1 MRSFNRAVTE
11 RIGALD
17 DEYLARGRPLGAS
30 RILWEIN
37 AGVEVRSIR
46 DKLNLDAGYL
56 SRLLHQ
62 LEKENLVR
70 VRAAPYDKRVRFVEL
85 TKSGRSE
92 RAELDRR
99 SDELAWRLLEP
110 LDDRQRVRL
119 IDAMA
124 TVGKLLTTPLVEIRV
139 EGPESRGA
147 RFCMN
152 AYYTELDS
160 RFESG
165 FDRELSLTLGSDD
178 LTESAGLLAVAYL
191 RNEPIACGALR
202 FRDGGVADVKRMWVA
217 PQARG
222 LGIGRRLLEEL
233 ESRARSRGCHLLRL
247 DTNRHLEVAINLYRT
262 SGFREVAAF
271 NKEPYAHYWFEKR
284 LSRSPPVK
292 ESPRRKRK

>member
-1 MRSFNRAVTE
+1 VRSFNRAVTE
-11 RIGALD
+11 RIGALN
-17 DEYLARGRPLGAS
+17 DEYLTRGRPLGAS
-30 RILWEIN
+30 RVLWEIN

-56 SRLLHQ
+56 SRLLRQ

-70 VRAAPYDKRVRFVEL
+70 IRPAPYDQRVRFVEL

-110 LDDRQRVRL
+110 LDDQQRVRL
-119 IDAMA
+119 IDAMT
-124 TVGKLLTTPLVEIRV
+124 TVEKLLTRALVEIRV
-139 EGPESRGA
+139 EGPETRGSL
-147 RFCMN
+147 FCMN
-152 AYYTELDS
+152 AYYAELDS
-160 RFESG
+160 RFETG
-165 FDRELSLTLGSDD
+165 FDRELSLTLGRDD
-178 LTESAGLLAVAYL
+178 LTEPAGLLAVAYL
-191 RNEPIACGALR
+191 RNEPIACGALK

-233 ESRARSRGCHLLRL
+233 ESRARGRGCSLLRL
-247 DTNRHLEVAINLYRT
+247 DTNRHLEVAISLYRT

-271 NKEPYAHYWFEKR
+271 NKEPYAQYWFEKR
-284 LSRSPPVK
+284 LSKSTPVK
-292 ESPRRKRK
+292 KVPKVKRK